1 MKKFLLV
8 LFSAFVLVSFTACA
22 KEAARKM
29 SLELKQVKIRNFSNS
44 GFTAVAYM
52 QVTNPNWFSIDVS
65 DMKYAV
71 LVNNHQV
78 ADGRLEK
85 EVSIPADSSATAE
98 LPLNVGADGLNNLL
112 GEILDVK
119 EGLTYR
125 VKGEVVFKTLLGSY
139 TMPFDAEKKTG
150 KKKK

>member
-1 MKKFLLV
+1 MRKFFFT
-8 LFSAFVLVSFTACA
+8 LFSVLVLVSFTACA
-22 KEAARKM
+22 KDAARKM

-52 QVTNPNWFSIDVS
+52 QVTNSNWFSIGVEG
-65 DMKYAV
+65 MKYAV
-71 LVNNHQV
+71 LVNNRQV

-85 EVSIPADSSATAE
+85 EVDIPANATATAE

-112 GEILDVK
+112 GEILDVR

-139 TMPFDAEKKTG
+139 TMPFDAEKKAG

>member
-1 MKKFLLV
+1 MKKFLLILLSAFI
-8 LFSAFVLVSFTACA
+8 LFSLTACA
-22 KEAARKM
+22 KDAARKV

-52 QVTNPNWFSIDVS
+52 QVTNSNWFSIGVEG
-65 DMKYAV
+65 MKYAV
-71 LVNNHQV
+71 LVNNRQV

-85 EVSIPADSSATAE
+85 EVDIPANATATAE

-112 GEILDVK
+112 GEILDVR

-139 TMPFDAEKKTG
+139 TMPFDAEKKAG